1 MTGKRHGP
9 GFRKDIIPLT
19 TCPECC
25 GMAVIKGVFHELDC
39 ESCNASGWVRFDNG
53 QKLELQDLVTQLG
66 FNLRLACKQIRDGAR
81 RPDRYSGG
89 PESGYY
95 QNNRRGAGGTNYT
108 GD

>member
-9 GFRKDIIPLT
+9 DLRKEFIPLI
-19 TCPECC
+19 TCKACR
-25 GMAVIKGVFHELDC
+25 GMAVVKGVFHELDC
-39 ESCNASGWVRFDNG
+39 TACNASGWVRMDNG
-53 QKLELQDLVTQLG
+53 EKLDLQDLVTQLG
-66 FNLRLACKQIRDGAR
+66 FNLRLACKQIRDNTL
-81 RPDRYSGG
+81 RPDPYNCG

>member
-9 GFRKDIIPLT
+9 DFRKEIIPLA
-19 TCPECC
+19 TCPDCR

-39 ESCNASGWVRFDNG
+39 EACNASGWVRFDNG
-53 QKLELQDLVTQLG
+53 QKLDLQDLVTQLG
-66 FNLRLACKQIRDGAR
+66 FSLRLACKQIRDSAV
-81 RPDRYSGG
+81 RPVSYREG
-89 PESGYY
+89 PESGYC